1 MVEIIARPM
10 NSLIRAMS
18 DGNILAKNAEH
29 SCVLMNINSSSGDF
43 HEAQVTNDS
52 VLFIKVGTY
61 ILPYLFLSAISLMS
75 GLGGRWRTKGVIEWI
90 F

>member
-18 DGNILAKNAEH
+18 DGNVLAKNAEH

-52 VLFIKVGTY
+52 VLLSKFALISCPICSY
-61 ILPYLFLSAISLMS
+61 LPYP
-75 GLGGRWRTKGVIEWI
+75 
-90 F
+90 